1 MNDILMIYPEFDSR
15 IERDYMYSV
24 SVTQGNKTAS
34 LPVYNHTEDSR
45 VERNPVDDRRA
56 DEYRRFSTFAFEGAG
71 VRVDI
76 KVNRDFHDYAV
87 MPSAKKFRHEFKD
100 GVISVFLDRP
110 DYFLIRLDGKDHTIL
125 SVIADEPERE
135 IPEAGEKTIVV
146 DKWQEAEGGILE
158 LTEPE
163 TTLYIPAGSVLNARV
178 RVCADNC
185 RIIGRGAIVDP
196 VGDIYRYSAEEL
208 NTGVVLLVNAV
219 NNTLIDGIHM
229 LDSKAFNIEFVGVWQ
244 KKWAVGNTVR
254 NTKIFSTQMSSD
266 GITCCYYSKDTHAEH
281 CFLYCADNALVYED
295 GAHYK
300 DITIGTT
307 CNALFPQTDVR
318 DSSVEDAY
326 IFRADEGIINCEYGG
341 ENDMIALENHTVK
354 NLNAVDITYTP
365 YFIYVE
371 NPASC
376 PAVPKRG
383 GMTVENVWL
392 PKLSDTRTN
401 SFYHSIAGGDY
412 AVMLKNIS
420 LGGELVT
427 EVTPETVGGRVEK
440 GVSTF
445 RYLTEGGFEPKSDPN
460 RRTVEYKNDINV
472 FVGVWQVYFENPII
486 RNGNDILLPTEQLK
500 AELRTDCG
508 TSDGVIGGVG
518 YTRLGGIVGAGMA
531 KAVDVKDNNVTITPN
546 GNADNLLLPDTGIV
560 SKYTEFICYASHLVV
575 LHENGECVYRIIN
588 SIKHKSVGIFRIIK
602 EEIQKYG
609 EGVYRLSFE
618 TRADEGER
626 LKAAVLYSACSPC
639 EKLFETDGDWKK
651 CYMDINIGAEQLGN
665 ARIAFAIGCDGES
678 AVDVFDFKNI
688 ALNKIK

>member
-1 MNDILMIYPEFDSR
+1 MKDKLIIYPEFDSR
-15 IERDYMYSV
+15 IERDYMYNV
-24 SVTQGNKTAS
+24 SVTQGNETAS

-45 VERNPVDDRRA
+45 VDRNPVDGRRA

-87 MPSAKKFRHEFKD
+87 MPSAKNFRHGFKD

-125 SVIADEPERE
+125 SVIADEPEKE
-135 IPEAGEKTIVV
+135 IPEAGEKTVVV
-146 DKWQEAEGGILE
+146 DKWQEVEGGILE

-178 RVCADNC
+178 RVLADNC

-196 VGDIYRYSAEEL
+196 VGDIYRYSAKEL
-208 NTGVVLLVNAV
+208 DTGVVLLVKAV

-244 KKWAVGNTVR
+244 EKWAVGNTVR

-266 GITCCYYSKDTHAEH
+266 GITCCYYSKDTLAEH
-281 CFLYCADNALVYED
+281 CFIYCADNALVYED

-300 DITIGTT
+300 DVTIGTT

-341 ENDMIALENHTVK
+341 EDNIVALENHTVK

-365 YFIYVE
+365 YFFYVE

-392 PKLSDTRTN
+392 PKLADTRTN

-412 AVMLKNIS
+412 AVTLKNIS

-427 EVTPETVGGRVEK
+427 EITRETVGGRVEK

-445 RYLTEGGFEPKSDPN
+445 KYLTDGGFEPKSEPN
-460 RRTVEYKNDINV
+460 RRTVEYKNGINV

-486 RNGNDILLPTEQLK
+486 RNGDGILLPTEQLK

-508 TSDGVIGGVG
+508 AADEIIGGVG
-518 YTRLGGIVGAGMA
+518 YTRLDGIVGAGMA
-531 KAVDVKDNNVTITPN
+531 KAVDVKDNAVIITPN
-546 GNADNLLLPDTGIV
+546 ENTGNLLLPDAGIV
-560 SKYTEFICYASHLVV
+560 SKYTEYICYASHLVV
-575 LHENGECVYRIIN
+575 LNEDGECVYRIIN
-588 SIKHKSVGIFRIIK
+588 SIKHKAVGIFRIIK

-618 TRADEGER
+618 TRANEGER
-626 LKAAVLYSACSPC
+626 LKAAVLYGACAPC
-639 EKLFETDGDWKK
+639 EKLFDTSGDWKK
-651 CYMDINIGAEQLGN
+651 CCMDIDIGAEQLGDE
-665 ARIAFAIGCDGES
+665 RIAFAIGCDGES